1 MSVTNTP
8 TNSIKGKIVYMI
20 LYNYSDFDYS
30 IIKIMENLDDAYQY
44 ICLQEGHICDKFNM
58 IKVDNIKHLKDNF
71 ADEYLNIC
79 YITSGKYNKFDLC
92 NYCQTSN
99 YAIIHMTIH

>member
-8 TNSIKGKIVYMI
+8 TNSIKGNIVYML

-30 IIKIMENLDDAYQY
+30 VVKIMENLDDAYQY
-44 ICLQEGHICDKFNM
+44 ICLQEGDVCDKFNM

-71 ADEYLNIC
+71 ADEHLNIC

-92 NYCQTSN
+92 NYQFQQ
-99 YAIIHMTIH
+99 I

>member
-1 MSVTNTP
+1 MS
-8 TNSIKGKIVYMI
+8 SIKGKTVYMI
-20 LYNYSDFDYS
+20 LYNYSGFDYS
-30 IIKIMENLDDAYQY
+30 IVQIMEKLDEAYEY

-58 IKVDNIKHLKDNF
+58 INVDNIKHLKEKF
-71 ADEYLNIC
+71 LDEHLNIC

-92 NYCQTSN
+92 NYCQISN